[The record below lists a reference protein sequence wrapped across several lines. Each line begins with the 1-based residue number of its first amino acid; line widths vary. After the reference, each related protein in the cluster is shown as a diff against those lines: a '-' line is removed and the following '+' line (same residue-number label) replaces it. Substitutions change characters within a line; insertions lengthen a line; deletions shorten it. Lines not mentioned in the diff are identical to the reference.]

1 MPYNDLDLEAMW
13 SANQDTEYKVYH
25 LLQNVYDD
33 NYTIGEVTE
42 KT

>member
-1 MPYNDLDLEAMW
+1 MPYNDLDLEAQW
-13 SANQDTEYKVYH
+13 SVNENTEYKVYH

-33 NYTIGEVTE
+33 NYSIEEVTE